1 MTDPPASPCPVIL
14 GIDVGQKNLGACVWS
29 PERGIVQ
36 WGVWDSDG
44 TWASSISTALRANAT
59 EDFMRDVTDVVI
71 EHQPSKNPTM
81 TRIMHYLEFFF
92 VDRGHR
98 VHIQDSKHK
107 LLYASTTPWFP
118 KDSTDR
124 EWTYRY
130 RKKLAVQTV
139 QTYLELSQSS
149 WLEMYAGHTKKDDL
163 ADSLLHAMAHQTFKS
178 VTKSINAAAKPT
190 KPTKLIARAPSAK
203 QERQGRYSAHN
214 VAYFLKECS
223 TPDDVADALRQSPR
237 LKRAFKKHFQSVDEF
252 FERRSKKKAT
262 TL

>member
-1 MTDPPASPCPVIL
+1 MTTRIL
-14 GIDVGQKNLGACVWS
+14 GIDVGQKHLGACVWS
-29 PERGIVQ
+29 PDSDSIVQ
-36 WGVWDSDG
+36 WAVWNSEG
-44 TWASSISTALRANAT
+44 TWASSVWACLSANAT
-59 EDFMRDVTDVVI
+59 PEFMADVTDVVI

-92 VDRGHR
+92 VSQNVA

-139 QTYLELSQSS
+139 QTYLETTNKTS
-149 WLEMYAGHTKKDDL
+149 WLEMYAASTKKDDL

-178 VTKSINAAAKPT
+178 VSTSINSTSKGSS

-203 QERQGRYSAHN
+203 QERRGTFSAHN
-214 VAYFLKECS
+214 VTYFLKHCT
-223 TPDDVADALRQSPR
+223 TPEEVTEHLRGHPR
-237 LKRAFKKHFQSVDEF
+237 IKRAFGKHFDSVDDF
-252 FERRSKKKAT
+252 CERRQKKKCTNT
-262 TL
+262 TDE